1 MTFWRSWGQETYTDL
16 GFWRLKISTGSL
28 ICTQVCHSNAPSK
41 AKDVRIFV
49 LKSPEDV
56 SAHGLDARTVTS
68 QSQIIVWKKNGTT
81 IWKNLKECGFL
92 DLFVEQQWKP
102 KHWNGEIFRTLGNLA
117 NHQVAVDMGFFFGAK
132 SLTTKKTEGQQ
143 NHMAVFS
150 SFCLAK
156 QLNRDRFTVS
166 KFSDMTISSFLNR
179 SVSGFLASTVP
190 IRAAVTKN
198 CGWEVARKWR
208 EVVCIRGTSNCR
220 DFSLLDEFP
229 VKRSLSYIL
238 LHFCRKM
245 WLKLLLTLPN
255 TAPKSKICNIS

>member
-68 QSQIIVWKKNGTT
+68 QSQIVWKKNGTT